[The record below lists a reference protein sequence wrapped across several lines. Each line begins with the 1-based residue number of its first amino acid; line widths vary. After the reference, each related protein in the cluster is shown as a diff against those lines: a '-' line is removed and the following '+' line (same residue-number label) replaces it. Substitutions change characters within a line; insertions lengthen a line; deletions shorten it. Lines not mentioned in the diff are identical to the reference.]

1 MRQSQDPADSPAVMS
16 TKSGTIELGLPF
28 LVLVMRAL
36 VTSPGR
42 APTQRILKPTSGA
55 SLGMV
60 EGLLSK

>member
-1 MRQSQDPADSPAVMS
+1 MRQSQDPVDSPAVKS

-36 VTSPGR
+36 MTSPGR
-42 APTQRILKPTSGA
+42 APTQRILKPTSAA